1 MSDPS
6 RYYSLVAMMAIATA
20 ILKFFRRMTGV
31 GSRRRMQ
38 RVNFHRQDAIESG
51 RRAQTA
57 RERLEATIHHLDR
70 WR

>member
-6 RYYSLVAMMAIATA
+6 RYYSLVAMTAIVTA
-20 ILKFFRRMTGV
+20 ILKFFGRMTGV
-31 GSRRRMQ
+31 GSRRQMR
-38 RVNFHRQDAIESG
+38 RVDFHRHEAIESG

-57 RERLEATIHHLDR
+57 REQLEATIRRLDR